1 MMVASAELE
10 GKEELSFSPFFL
22 FPFCICFPWNFF
34 FLPFFFVVVSFNLQH
49 DEKLVGM
56 LLAGFG
62 IRIYSFPL
70 VHCLCVQSFKNPC

>member
-1 MMVASAELE
+1 MVASAELE
-10 GKEELSFSPFFL
+10 GKEELSFFPFLSLPILHLFPMEFL
-22 FPFCICFPWNFF
+22 FSPI
-34 FLPFFFVVVSFNLQH
+34 FFVVVSFNLQH